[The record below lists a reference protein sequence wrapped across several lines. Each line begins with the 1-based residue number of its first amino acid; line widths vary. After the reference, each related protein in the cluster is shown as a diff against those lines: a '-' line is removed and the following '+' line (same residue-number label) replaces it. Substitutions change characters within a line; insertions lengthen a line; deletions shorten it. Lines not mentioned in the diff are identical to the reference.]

1 MSEST
6 DRTNRPDRPDRTED
20 EETTVATQHHSPADG
35 PAGAAEATAMTAEEL
50 LETSPFGDDL
60 ATELAARPPR
70 RVRPG
75 PTMYLGAGVLV
86 VAGFL
91 GGIQAQKHWGP
102 RPASSQANA
111 LQQAV
116 ASRFGGSGSGGGAAG
131 GGGQNGTQQG
141 RSGTGN
147 ITLGTV
153 KLVDGKTIY
162 LQTSAGTIIQVK
174 TDASTKVQVARQGTA
189 KDLEAGS
196 TVIVQGTPAADG
208 TVKATSVDPASGL
221 PTGRGF
227 FGGGGAGGGGAGG
240 GGAGGGGGGGTGG
253 TGRTGGGGG

>member
-1 MSEST
+1 MSEGT
-6 DRTNRPDRPDRTED
+6 DRTNSPDRTDRTEI
-20 EETTVATQHHSPADG
+20 EETTVATKHHSSADG
-35 PAGAAEATAMTAEEL
+35 PGGAAEPAAMTPAEL

-60 ATELAARPPR
+60 DAELAARPPR

-75 PTMYLGAGVLV
+75 PTLYLGAGVLL

-91 GGIQAQKHWGP
+91 GGVQAQKQWGP
-102 RPASSQANA
+102 QPASSQANA
-111 LQQAV
+111 LQQAL
-116 ASRFGGSGSGGGAAG
+116 ASRFGGAGSGGGGGAGGGG

-162 LQTSAGTIIQVK
+162 LQTPTGTIVQVK
-174 TDASTKVQVARQGTA
+174 TDASTKVQVAKQGTA

-208 TVKATSVDPASGL
+208 TVTATSVDPASGL

-227 FGGGGAGGGGAGG
+227 FGGGAG
-240 GGAGGGGGGGTGG
+240 GGGGGGGTGG
-253 TGRTGGGGG
+253 GGRGGGAGGG